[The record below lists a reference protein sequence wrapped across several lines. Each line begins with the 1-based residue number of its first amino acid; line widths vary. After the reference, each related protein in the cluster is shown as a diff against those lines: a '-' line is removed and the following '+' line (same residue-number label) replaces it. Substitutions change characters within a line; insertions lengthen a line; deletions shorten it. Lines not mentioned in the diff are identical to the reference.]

1 MSGLLY
7 LSFVVDTNLMQ
18 NRGESNR
25 SDLRRLLS
33 FVWPQTTFVP
43 SRYNGTLEVT
53 WVGGRKILDSKN
65 ANYSYGTLQRILEI
79 ALAKINLSN
88 ANSILVLGLGGGSV
102 VDSLRNRFGYL
113 GRITAVEIDPVV
125 IRIAKEEFNIVPDA
139 HFEIIEDDAYIFV
152 TYTKETFDVV
162 IVDLFIDDKVPPQF
176 YSWHFCDSL
185 KRVCA
190 PGGQVVFN
198 LGLSQHTVSDH
209 EDVIDY
215 FRNAPGFLFTIAE
228 NVAGTNVVLIAQS
241 GFTKL
246 KPNRI

>member
-1 MSGLLY
+1 
-7 LSFVVDTNLMQ
+7 MQ
-18 NRGESNR
+18 NTRDESNR

-33 FVWPQTTFVP
+33 YVWPQTTFVP

-65 ANYSYGTLQRILEI
+65 ANYSYGSLQRILEI
-79 ALAKINLSN
+79 ALSKLNLSN
-88 ANSILVLGLGGGSV
+88 ADSVLVLGLGGGSV
-102 VDSLRNRFGYL
+102 IDSLRNRFSYNGM
-113 GRITAVEIDPVV
+113 ITAVEIDPVV
-125 IRIAKEEFNIVPDA
+125 IRIAKEEFNIVPDD
-139 HFEIIEDDAYIFV
+139 HFEIIENDAYIFV
-152 TYTKETFDVV
+152 TYTGATFDVV

-185 KRVCA
+185 KKICA

-215 FRNAPGFLFTIAE
+215 FRNSPDFLFTIAE
-228 NVAGTNVVLIAQS
+228 NVGGTNVVLIAQS
-241 GFTKL
+241 GFTRL
-246 KPNRI
+246 KSDAI